1 MDFKFSDE
9 QELLRKMI
17 QKFAEK
23 EIAPRY
29 EQIEKEG
36 YQQDLTDKM
45 ADVGIVGIAV
55 PEAYGGAGYD
65 FVTQTMVIA
74 ELAKVTP
81 VLPLPL
87 KPTGKQST
95 SLSFMV
101 VKKSRPVGYLG
112 LTGSC
117 LPLDRLSQL
126 VGLTLLPNKQQL
138 FILQMVGY

>member
-1 MDFKFSDE
+1 MDFKFTDE

-29 EQIEKEG
+29 EEIEKEG

-74 ELAKVTP
+74 ELAKVNPGVAFT
-81 VLPLPL
+81 LEAHW
-87 KPTGKQST
+87 KAIDQ
-95 SLSFMV
+95 
-101 VKKSRPVGYLG
+101 KSRPVGYLG
-112 LTGSC
+112 LIGSY

-126 VGLTLLPNKQQL
+126 VGLMLLPNKQQL
-138 FILQMVGY
+138 FRLQMVGY